1 MTQSRN
7 PSGGATDPGM
17 AQIPVCDLKAQTAAL
32 MDELEVAARRVM
44 AGGWFVLGGEVTAFE
59 GEFAGL
65 VGSGHAIGV
74 ASGTDAL
81 QLALRALDIGHGDR
95 VLTAPN
101 SAVPTAVAVCQAGA
115 VPVFADVDPLTGL
128 LTPQTIAAALE
139 SGIRAVIP
147 VHLYG
152 RCADTASILEL
163 CAPRGIQVIE
173 DAAQAH
179 GASRGGR
186 MAGTTGRIGCFSFYP
201 SKNLGALGDGGACV
215 TDDPDI
221 AGRLRRLRCYGER
234 DRYESVEIGINSRL
248 DELQAAFL
256 RVKLVRLE
264 AWNRRRRE
272 IASVYRKRLQHLP
285 LILPA
290 RDPDGIEAVHLFVV
304 QAARRDRLRG
314 ELQKR
319 GIGTQVHYPIP
330 IHLQEAFRHMSNG
343 PGSFPA
349 AEARARRIL
358 SLPLYPEMTDSQIE
372 RVIEALGQALD
383 GEPHPE
389 EIEC

>member
-7 PSGGATDPGM
+7 PAHGHENPDL
-17 AQIPVCDLKAQTAAL
+17 IPVCDLRAQTMALGGALSAAA
-32 MDELEVAARRVM
+32 ERVM
-44 AGGWFVLGGEVTAFE
+44 ARGWFILGREVEAFE
-59 GEFAGL
+59 AEFARFLGC
-65 VGSGHAIGV
+65 GHAVGV

-115 VPVFADVDPLTGL
+115 VPVFADVDPATGL
-128 LTPQTIAAALE
+128 LTPGTVAAALE
-139 SGIRAVIP
+139 PGIRAVIP

-152 RCADTASILEL
+152 RCADVGSILEL
-163 CAPRGIQVIE
+163 CGPGGIAVIE

-179 GASRGGR
+179 GASRSGR
-186 MAGTTGRIGCFSFYP
+186 MAGTLGRVGCFSFYP

-215 TDDPDI
+215 TDDADL
-221 AGRLRRLRCYGER
+221 AGRIRRLRCYGER
-234 DRYESVEIGINSRL
+234 DRYESVELGINSRL

-256 RVKLVRLE
+256 GVKLAHLA
-264 AWNRRRRE
+264 AWNGRRRE
-272 IASVYRKRLQHLP
+272 IAAIYRERLRSLP
-285 LILPA
+285 LILPPE
-290 RDPDGIEAVHLFVV
+290 DPAGTEAMHLFVV
-304 QAARRDRLRG
+304 QAARRDRLAG
-314 ELQKR
+314 ELRKR
-319 GIGTQVHYPIP
+319 GVGTQIHYPIP
-330 IHLQEAFRHMSNG
+330 IHLQEAFRHLGNG

-358 SLPLYPEMTDSQIE
+358 SLPLYPEMTDTHIE
-372 RVIEALGQALD
+372 RVVGALSQALA

>member
-1 MTQSRN
+1 MTQSH
-7 PSGGATDPGM
+7 PSRGAAEP
-17 AQIPVCDLKAQTAAL
+17 ALIPVCDLKAQTLAL
-32 MDELEVAARRVM
+32 SDELSAAARRVM
-44 AGGWFVLGGEVTAFE
+44 AGGWFILGREVEAFE
-59 GEFAGL
+59 AEFAGF
-65 VGSGHAIGV
+65 VGCGHAVGV

-128 LTPQTIAAALE
+128 LTPQTVSAALE
-139 SGIRAVIP
+139 PGIRAVIP

-152 RCADTASILEL
+152 RCADMESILEL
-163 CAPRGIQVIE
+163 CDPHGIHVIE

-186 MAGTTGRIGCFSFYP
+186 MAGSFGPIGCFSFYP

-215 TDDPDI
+215 TDDPDL
-221 AGRLRRLRCYGER
+221 AARLRRLRCYGER
-234 DRYESVEIGINSRL
+234 DRYESVEIGVNSRL
-248 DELQAAFL
+248 DEMQAAFL
-256 RVKLVRLE
+256 RVKLGRLD
-264 AWNRRRRE
+264 AWNRRRRD
-272 IASVYRKRLQHLP
+272 IAAIYRERLQNLP
-285 LILPA
+285 LILPPG
-290 RDPDGIEAVHLFVV
+290 DPDGMEVVHLFVV
-304 QAARRDRLRG
+304 QVAARDRLRE
-314 ELQKR
+314 ELLKR
-319 GIGTQVHYPIP
+319 GVGTQIHYPVP
-330 IHLQEAFRHMSNG
+330 IHMQEAFRHMSNG

-349 AEARARRIL
+349 AEARAKRIL

-372 RVIEALGQALD
+372 RVIEALSHALA